1 MSWGGNLKPFKIKLS
16 AFSGN
21 VNTNGQV
28 SANIAF
34 PFFMV
39 KKVELY
45 SLLDYNYEG
54 NITLI
59 ISGVDKEF
67 KNYVEIEKK
76 TTTRESISE
85 STPLVIDLSNA
96 KDYDFVELGLSGT
109 NWNYGQKGLIKVY
122 PR

>member
-1 MSWGGNLKPFKIKLS
+1 MKPFKIKLS
-16 AFSGN
+16 ASSGN

-28 SANIAF
+28 SAYIAF

-54 NITLI
+54 NITLTI
-59 ISGVDKEF
+59 FGVDKEF

-96 KDYDFVELGLSGT
+96 KDYDFVELQLSGT
-109 NWNYGQKGLIKVY
+109 KWNYGQKGLIKVY